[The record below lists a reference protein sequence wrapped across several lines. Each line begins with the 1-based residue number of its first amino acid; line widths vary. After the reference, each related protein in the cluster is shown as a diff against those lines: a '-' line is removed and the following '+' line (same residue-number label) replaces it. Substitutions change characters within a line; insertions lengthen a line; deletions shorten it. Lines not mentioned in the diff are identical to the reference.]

1 MAYAHLL
8 SIASGSPDDA
18 DMLTVTA
25 DLAKRN
31 GALARVLPAFP
42 TVVAAA
48 SWADAFGTTWFTQ
61 ETWDA
66 IYEAQ
71 GDLRVKLAGMAKA
84 AADAAGL
91 PFGADIFGAR
101 MEMATEQGTLW
112 LGLTQELPL
121 TDLVVAGHTA
131 ALQDGPWL
139 GLLDEAVIA
148 GRSPLLVARG
158 GVPVSERPAV
168 VAWDGSMEAGRSTRA
183 AVPLLRSAP
192 RTVILQDV
200 RHIDETERSHC
211 EPEQLAEY
219 LTLRGVKEVEIK
231 RVEGHG
237 KNELAS
243 IVKSTGA
250 GLLVAGAYGHSR
262 LREALFGG
270 VTRSFLAGD
279 EGPHLFLAH

>member
-8 SIASGSPDDA
+8 CVASGAPDDA
-18 DMLTVTA
+18 DMLTVAA

-31 GALARVLPAFP
+31 GAVAHVLPAFP

-71 GDLRVKLAGMAKA
+71 NDLRVKLNAMAKA
-84 AADAAGL
+84 AAAAAGV
-91 PFGADIFGAR
+91 PFGPEVFGAR
-101 MEMATEQGTLW
+101 IEMTQEQGTLW
-112 LGLTQELPL
+112 LGLVRELPL

-131 ALQDGPWL
+131 TLRDGPWL

-148 GRSPLLVARG
+148 GRSPLLVTRG
-158 GVPVSERPAV
+158 GVPVSDRPAV
-168 VAWDGSMEAGRSTRA
+168 VAWDGSMEAGRAARA

-192 RTVILQDV
+192 KTVILQDV
-200 RHIDETERSHC
+200 RHIDESERSHC

-219 LTLRGVKEVEIK
+219 LTLRGVKEVEIE

-237 KNELAS
+237 KDALAS
-243 IVKSTGA
+243 IVGDAGA
-250 GLLVAGAYGHSR
+250 GLLVAGAFGHSR

-270 VTRSFLAGD
+270 ATRSFLAD
-279 EGPHLFLAH
+279 EKGPHLFLAH

>member
-8 SIASGSPDDA
+8 SIASGAPDDA
-18 DMLTVTA
+18 DMLTVAA
-25 DLAKRN
+25 DLARRN
-31 GALARVLPAFP
+31 GAVARVLPAFP

-71 GDLRVKLAGMAKA
+71 NDLRAKLIGMARA
-84 AADAAGL
+84 AAHAADL
-91 PFGADIFGAR
+91 PFGAQAFGAR
-101 MEMATEQGTLW
+101 MEMAEEQGTLW
-112 LGLTQELPL
+112 LGLTRELPL

-139 GLLDEAVIA
+139 GLLDEAVIV

-158 GVPVSERPAV
+158 GIPVSDRPAV
-168 VAWDGSMEAGRSTRA
+168 VAWDGSMEAGRSVRA

-192 RTVILQDV
+192 RTIILQDV
-200 RHIDETERSHC
+200 RHIDEAERSHC

-219 LTLRGVKEVEIK
+219 LRLRGVKAVDVE

-237 KNELAS
+237 KDALAS
-243 IVKSTGA
+243 IVRATGA

-270 VTRSFLAGD
+270 ATRSFLEGD

>member
-8 SIASGSPDDA
+8 SVASGAPDDA
-18 DMLTVTA
+18 DMLTVAA

-31 GALARVLPAFP
+31 GAVARVLSAFP

-61 ETWDA
+61 DTWDA

-71 GDLRVKLAGMAKA
+71 NDLRVKLAGQAKA
-84 AADAAGL
+84 AAHAVGL
-91 PFGADIFGAR
+91 AFGPEAFGAR

-112 LGLTQELPL
+112 LGLMHELPL

-158 GVPVSERPAV
+158 GVPVSDRSAV
-168 VAWDGSMEAGRSTRA
+168 VAWDGSMEAGRSVRA

-192 RTVILQDV
+192 RTIILQDV
-200 RHIDETERSHC
+200 RHIDASERSHC

-219 LTLRGVKEVEIK
+219 LRLRGVKEVDVE

-237 KNELAS
+237 KDALAS
-243 IVKSTGA
+243 VVGSTGA

-270 VTRSFLAGD
+270 ATRSFLAG

>member
-18 DMLTVTA
+18 DMLTVAA

-31 GALARVLPAFP
+31 GAVARVLSAFP

-71 GDLRVKLAGMAKA
+71 SDLRVKLGAMAKA

-91 PFGADIFGAR
+91 PFGPQAFGAR
-101 MEMATEQGTLW
+101 MEMAPEQGTLW
-112 LGLTQELPL
+112 LGMTQELPL
-121 TDLVVAGHTA
+121 TDLVVAGYA
-131 ALQDGPWL
+131 AASQDGPWL

-158 GVPVSERPAV
+158 GVPVSDRAAV
-168 VAWDGSMEAGRSTRA
+168 VAWDGSMEAGRSVRA

-192 RTVILQDV
+192 KTVILQDV
-200 RHIDETERSHC
+200 RHIDENERSHC

-219 LTLRGVKEVEIK
+219 LRLRGVKEVEVERI
-231 RVEGHG
+231 EGHG
-237 KNELAS
+237 KDALAA
-243 IVKSTGA
+243 IVRSTGA

-270 VTRSFLAGD
+270 ATRSFLAGE

>member
-8 SIASGSPDDA
+8 SIASGAPDDA
-18 DMLTVTA
+18 DMLTIAA

-31 GALARVLPAFP
+31 GAVARVLSAFP

-61 ETWDA
+61 QTWDA

-71 GDLRVKLAGMAKA
+71 NDLRVKLAGQAKA
-84 AADAAGL
+84 AAQAAGL
-91 PFGADIFGAR
+91 PFGAEAVGAR
-101 MEMATEQGTLW
+101 MEMASDQGTLW
-112 LGLTQELPL
+112 LGLMHELPL

-131 ALQDGPWL
+131 ALRDGPWL

-158 GVPVSERPAV
+158 GVPVSARPAV
-168 VAWDGSMEAGRSTRA
+168 VAWDGSMEAGRSVRA
-183 AVPLLRSAP
+183 AVPLLRGAP

-200 RHIDETERSHC
+200 RHIDEAERSHC

-219 LTLRGVKEVEIK
+219 LRLRGVSEVDVE

-237 KNELAS
+237 KDALAS
-243 IVKSTGA
+243 IVGSTGA

-270 VTRSFLAGD
+270 ATRSFLAGE